1 MKNAYAA
8 TGWVAAVA
16 VFIVA
21 ANPTGSVFLATRS
34 GSIGTVPQ
42 LWLLAVVALV
52 VIGAISLATGRLLRR
67 ALNRTDA
74 TPGRAKADAWVAF
87 YVGAVIIVIG
97 TYAIPVGMLSIMVN
111 SDRSLQDNV
120 TWFFV
125 TWIVLHLT
133 IGAIAYLLGRLA
145 YGRDP
150 RPTAEPT
157 ATSWPPL

>member
-1 MKNAYAA
+1 MKSDYAV
-8 TGWVAAVA
+8 TGWVTAAT

-52 VIGAISLATGRLLRR
+52 VIGAISLTTGFSLRR
-67 ALNRTDA
+67 ALNRADA
-74 TPGRAKADAWVAF
+74 TPGRTKADAWVAF
-87 YVGAVIIVIG
+87 YVAMVIIVIG
-97 TYAIPVGMLSIMVN
+97 AYAIPVGMLTIMVS

-120 TWFFV
+120 PSFFV
-125 TWIVLHLT
+125 TWIVLHV
-133 IGAIAYLLGRLA
+133 IVGAIAYLLGRLA

-150 RPTAEPT
+150 KPA
-157 ATSWPPL
+157 ATS